1 MSISAFFF
9 LLLLFALKNISFL
22 FFFFG
27 SRDVGAKKKVEAAE
41 QKRSASERC
50 VCSKHE
56 TLPIKSQNRAV
67 RNVGKQNS
75 AGSGPLLE
83 PINQSAMRGWD
94 LNWLDN

>member
-1 MSISAFFF
+1 MVHLAHVVSTPMAR
-9 LLLLFALKNISFL
+9 LFK
-22 FFFFG
+22 
-27 SRDVGAKKKVEAAE
+27 
-41 QKRSASERC
+41 SASERC